1 MDSNEK
7 IQSIGFNIGEKANLI
22 WNVANSLFGAY
33 KPHEYGLVILP
44 MAVIKRFHDCLLPT
58 QEKVL
63 ETYEK
68 VKQLAVKDGFLRK
81 ASGYRFYNT
90 SKFNF
95 EKLKADPENIKANF
109 EDYINGFSD
118 NVIDILANMGFFTQ
132 IERMSDAGVLYQV
145 ISDFC
150 DDDADMD
157 PKRISA
163 VDMGYVFENLEYL
176 FHDNV
181 VQIYHFSENKSL
193 TLSNFSI
200 MQHLFLICDYN
211 IVKRIMQNI
220 TFCVK
225 SCVLGK
231 QKSDAFPNNSL
242 LMINFVRR
250 NIVRKSII

>member
-1 MDSNEK
+1 MLCFQNQCCFH
-7 IQSIGFNIGEKANLI
+7 IQNKF
-22 WNVANSLFGAY
+22 
-33 KPHEYGLVILP
+33 
-44 MAVIKRFHDCLLPT
+44 
-58 QEKVL
+58 QQ
-63 ETYEK
+63 
-68 VKQLAVKDGFLRK
+68 QL
-81 ASGYRFYNT
+81 
-90 SKFNF
+90 
-95 EKLKADPENIKANF
+95 
-109 EDYINGFSD
+109 
-118 NVIDILANMGFFTQ
+118 
-132 IERMSDAGVLYQV
+132 
-145 ISDFC
+145 
-150 DDDADMD
+150 
-157 PKRISA
+157 
-163 VDMGYVFENLEYL
+163 
-176 FHDNV
+176 V